1 MKHEEIYN
9 NIRTTIGILL
19 LAVMF
24 TTSSCEDNVVQ
35 EEIILEPMMQLWVN
49 GDYIDPYTYYAQINT
64 YGEKTLGEDGKIKK
78 LFVLHLQREVGR
90 VLPELEHYAAIWYD
104 KDGEDNAMLID
115 PGLYLNYGP
124 TDTLAHTREQTL
136 NMEIIG
142 SQDYTDFAQSEIY
155 FNDDNRVSGMANGK
169 FWNPYRNEEQL
180 GLLIFENIEIGTDP
194 EATFYTGEE

>member
-9 NIRTTIGILL
+9 YVRMICGSLL
-19 LAVMF
+19 MVGMF
-24 TTSSCEDNVVQ
+24 MMPSCEDNRV
-35 EEIILEPMMQLWVN
+35 EEEVSLEPSMQLWVN
-49 GDYIDPYTYYAQINT
+49 GDYINPYTYYAQINT

-78 LFVLHLQREVGR
+78 LFVLHLQREIGR
-90 VLPELEHYAAIWYD
+90 VLQDLEHYAAIWYD
-104 KDGEDNAMLID
+104 EDGEDNAMLID

-155 FNDDNRVSGMANGK
+155 VNNDNKVSGMANGK

-180 GLLIFENIEIGTDP
+180 GLLIFENIEIGMDP
-194 EATFYTGEE
+194 EGTFYDDE

>member
-9 NIRTTIGILL
+9 TVRMICGSLL
-19 LAVMF
+19 MVGMF
-24 TTSSCEDNVVQ
+24 MIPSCEDNEVQ
-35 EEIILEPMMQLWVN
+35 EEVMLEPSMQMWVN
-49 GDYIDPYTYYAQINT
+49 GDPISPYTYYAQVNT

-90 VLPELEHYAAIWYD
+90 VLPTLEHYAAVWYD
-104 KDGEDNAMLID
+104 EDAEDNSDLID

-136 NMEIIG
+136 TMEITG
-142 SQDYTDFAQSEIY
+142 TDDYVEFGQSEIY
-155 FNDDNRVSGMANGK
+155 VNNDNKISGMANGK
-169 FWNPYRNEEQL
+169 FWNPYRNEMQI

-194 EATFYTGEE
+194 EATFYTGE